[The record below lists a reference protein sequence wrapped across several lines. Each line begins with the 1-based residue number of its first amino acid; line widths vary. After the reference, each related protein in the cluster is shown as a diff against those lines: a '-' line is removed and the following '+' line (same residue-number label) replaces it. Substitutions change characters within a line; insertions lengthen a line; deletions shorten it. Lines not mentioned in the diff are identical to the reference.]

1 MMNPETNM
9 FEEVKKADDYED
21 AVNALPERQYGR
33 VAGSMR
39 YKTVDGKPVPKD
51 AIIFEIGEKIEIRGY
66 VFQVERF
73 DGSEMVLRGVGLALK
88 PRIVNRVRKKSRGAS
103 KKKRKSGN
111 PKHK

>member
-1 MMNPETNM
+1 MNPETNL
-9 FEEVKKADDYED
+9 FEEITKANDYED
-21 AVNALPERQYGR
+21 AVNTALERQYGHA
-33 VAGSMR
+33 AGSMR
-39 YKTVDGKPVPKD
+39 YKTADGKPVPKD

-73 DGSEMVLRGVGLALK
+73 DGPEMTLKGVGLAPK
-88 PRIVNRVRKKSRGAS
+88 PRIVSRLRKKSRGAS

>member
-1 MMNPETNM
+1 MMNPDTNL
-9 FEEVKKADDYED
+9 FEEVTKASDYED
-21 AVNALPERQYGR
+21 AVNTALERQYGR
-33 VAGSMR
+33 AAGSTR

-73 DGSEMVLRGVGLALK
+73 DGPEMTLKGVGLAPK
-88 PRIVNRVRKKSRGAS
+88 TRIVSRVRKKSRGAS